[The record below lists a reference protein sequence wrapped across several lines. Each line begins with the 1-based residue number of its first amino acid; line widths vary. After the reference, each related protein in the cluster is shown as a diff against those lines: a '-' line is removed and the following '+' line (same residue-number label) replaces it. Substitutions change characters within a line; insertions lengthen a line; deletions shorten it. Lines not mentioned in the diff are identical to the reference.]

1 MSGHRTQPYKSQFDS
16 INDIPPL
23 SMVYVDSGGMIRP
36 LEVGNNLQLNNGVL
50 NVVLDNN
57 LYISTFAANI
67 GSGTGLYSSK
77 VGDTLQF
84 KSIVGSAKLF
94 VTQDADSVTL
104 TVVNAADINHIHYIS
119 DVVGLQTAL
128 DGKSSTSHLHDDR
141 YTLIGHTHTASNI
154 TDFSTA
160 VDARISAAYF
170 TSLADTPNTYTSNAG
185 KLLAV
190 KSDESGVEFVNVID
204 GGTF

>member
-1 MSGHRTQPYKSQFDS
+1 MSGHRIQPSKNQFDS
-16 INDIPPL
+16 IDNIPPL
-23 SMVYVDSGGMIRP
+23 SMVYVDSGGTIRP
-36 LEVGNNLQLNNGVL
+36 LEVGNNLQLNNGAL
-50 NVVLDNN
+50 NVVLDNDI
-57 LYISTFAANI
+57 YISTFAANI
-67 GSGTGLYSSK
+67 GTGTGLYSSK

-94 VTQDADSVTL
+94 VTQDADSVYL

-128 DGKSSTSHLHDDR
+128 DGKSNTSHLHDDR
-141 YTLIGHTHTASNI
+141 YTLIGHTHISSNI

-170 TSLADTPNTYTSNAG
+170 TALSDTPSSYVSNSG

-190 KSDESGVEFVNVID
+190 KSDETGVEFVNVID